1 MTPNNSFY
9 EVCLFIY
16 TNKFDKFGDEH
27 MTAYC
32 VSFPVAIIYPTV
44 VKHLSHK
51 IA

>member
-1 MTPNNSFY
+1 MKC
-9 EVCLFIY
+9 VFIY
-16 TNKFDKFGDEH
+16 IYAHKFDKFGDEH

-51 IA
+51 TA